1 MDKSRFERLYEETA
15 TRLRRYVGSMI
26 GWSAHLDD
34 ITQEAYLRVLT
45 TAPARLSDSQLRS
58 YVFTAATNIVRD
70 MWRHGVVEGSWL
82 PLEHE
87 DAATTPDLDAMAGKM
102 DLPKTLDSLPIM
114 QRSLLWLAYAEG
126 CSHREIAAITGV
138 KEKSVKVLLFR
149 ARQKFI
155 SVYQKQNAAFDGT
168 PR

>member
-15 TRLRRYVGSMI
+15 IKLRRYVGSMI
-26 GWSAHLDD
+26 GWSPHLDD

-58 YVFTAATNIVRD
+58 YLFTVATNIVRD

-87 DAATTPDLDAMAGKM
+87 EASTTPDLDAIAGKM
-102 DLPKTLDSLPIM
+102 DLPKTLDSLTIM

-126 CSHREIAAITGV
+126 CSHREIAAITGIE
-138 KEKSVKVLLFR
+138 EKSVKVLLFR

-155 SVYQKQNAAFDGT
+155 SVYQKQNAAFHGT